1 MCSRDCLLES
11 SAFAPTHSRFAVIS
25 CKLMRPLFIP
35 ALLSLTL
42 LATAAPK
49 KAVKAVPAVPAVP
62 SKPDETAAAKTSPTL
77 INSDLSGRDVSFIA
91 HAMDLGRA
99 LRYLA
104 TQTPRTTNPTLRGF
118 GDDLVRTMAAQS
130 AVLNT
135 VAEMRQMKVP
145 GGQSATERR
154 IADKIAALDGIP
166 LEKAILDA
174 FLAVDAQVITAYE
187 VGVTSQDQTIRKFAE
202 QTLPQ
207 VREHLVLVEAMAG
220 ISQGRPA
227 AFKPV
232 FRTRVGLPSEP
243 ASVPDPADANF

>member
-1 MCSRDCLLES
+1 MH
-11 SAFAPTHSRFAVIS
+11 T
-25 CKLMRPLFIP
+25 LFIP
-35 ALLSLTL
+35 AFLSLAM

-49 KAVKAVPAVPAVP
+49 KPVKAVPAVPAIP
-62 SKPDETAAAKTSPTL
+62 SKPDALDAAKVSPAL

-104 TQTPRTTNPTLRGF
+104 TQTPRTTNPALRGF
-118 GDDLVRTMAAQS
+118 GDDLVRTLAGQS

-135 VAEMRQMKVP
+135 VAEMRQMKIP
-145 GGQSATERR
+145 DGQSATERR

-174 FLAVDAQVITAYE
+174 FIDVDAQIITAYE
-187 VGVTSQDQTIRKFAE
+187 VGVTSQDETIRKFAE

-227 AFKPV
+227 ATKPA
-232 FRTRVGLPSEP
+232 FRTRVGLP
-243 ASVPDPADANF
+243 VDQADAERAK

>member
-1 MCSRDCLLES
+1 MCSRDCSLDS

-25 CKLMRPLFIP
+25 RKLMRPLFIP

-62 SKPDETAAAKTSPTL
+62 SKPDNSDSPKPSPAL

-104 TQTPRTTNPTLRGF
+104 TQTPRTSNPALRGF

-145 GGQSATERR
+145 DGQSATERR

-207 VREHLVLVEAMAG
+207 VREHLALVEAMVG

-227 AFKPV
+227 ATKPA

-243 ASVPDPADANF
+243 ASVPDPTDADF

>member
-1 MCSRDCLLES
+1 
-11 SAFAPTHSRFAVIS
+11 
-25 CKLMRPLFIP
+25 MRALHIP
-35 ALLSLTL
+35 SLLSLAM

-62 SKPDETAAAKTSPTL
+62 SKPDDTTPAKPSAAL
-77 INSDLSGRDVSFIA
+77 INSDLSGRDASFIA

-118 GDDLVRTMAAQS
+118 GDDLVRTLAAQS

-135 VAEMRQMKVP
+135 LAEMRQIKVP
-145 GGQSATERR
+145 DGQSATERR

-174 FLAVDAQVITAYE
+174 FIDVDAQIITAYE
-187 VGVTSQDQTIRKFAE
+187 VGVTSRDLTIRKFAE

-207 VREHLVLVEAMAG
+207 VREHLSQVEAMADLSRG
-220 ISQGRPA
+220 KPA
-227 AFKPV
+227 GTKPA

-243 ASVPDPADANF
+243 FPAPDPADLERAK